1 MNTAAFLSGYLHK
14 ESGDVSTRSFGAAV
28 GNATKKALNG
38 SLGGGG
44 GVGTSREDNLPVSKY
59 IPKYET
65 TKEQL
70 LKHDLKHP
78 VRPDNEDAMQRAQEA
93 KA

>member
-1 MNTAAFLSGYLHK
+1 MNTAAFLAGYLHK
-14 ESGDVSTRSFGAAV
+14 EATGVSTRSFGAAV
-28 GNATKKALNG
+28 GNATKKALSG
-38 SLGGGG
+38 SLGNGGA
-44 GVGTSREDNLPVSKY
+44 GVSREDNLPVATF

-70 LKHDLKHP
+70 LKSDLRHP
-78 VRPDNEDAMQRAQEA
+78 VRATPEEASERAKES

>member
-1 MNTAAFLSGYLHK
+1 MDTAAFLSGYLHK
-14 ESGDVSTRSFGAAV
+14 GAGEVSTRSFGAAV

-44 GVGTSREDNLPVSKY
+44 IGASREDNLPVSKY

-65 TKEQL
+65 TKEQM
-70 LKHDLKHP
+70 LKSDFKHP
-78 VRPDNEDAMQRAQEA
+78 VRPDGDEARERVQEA
-93 KA
+93 K

>member
-1 MNTAAFLSGYLHK
+1 MNKLAFLAGYLHK
-14 ESGDVSTRSFGAAV
+14 EATGVSTRSFGAAV

-38 SLGGGG
+38 SLGSGGA
-44 GVGTSREDNLPVSKY
+44 GVSREDNLPTSKF

-70 LKHDLKHP
+70 LKSDLKHP
-78 VRPDNEDAMQRAQEA
+78 VRPDLDEVKERVQEQ